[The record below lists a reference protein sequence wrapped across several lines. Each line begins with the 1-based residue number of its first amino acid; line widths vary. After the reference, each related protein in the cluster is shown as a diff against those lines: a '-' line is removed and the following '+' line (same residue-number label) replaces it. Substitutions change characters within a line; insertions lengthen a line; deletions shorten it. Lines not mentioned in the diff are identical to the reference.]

1 MANLNKIKDLA
12 IQLMSKE
19 FTIKINNNWDGS
31 TYNLSALNLGYSFEY
46 SNKKCA
52 FGTCNY
58 KHKII
63 TLSQPICEANLDKI
77 DTQVTNTIL
86 HEIAHAFC
94 VHIHGTRDGRGHDW
108 RWRDI
113 ATQIGC
119 SGDRCYT
126 YEDVKAPTSKYTL
139 ECKKCGKTTPKFKKP
154 TRLQACGECCR
165 NHNFGRFTHD
175 YVLELKINY

>member
-1 MANLNKIKDLA
+1 MANLNKIKELA

-19 FTIKINNNWDGS
+19 FDVVIKTSFCIQ
-31 TYNLSALNLGYSFEY
+31 TYTLSALNLGYRFEY
-46 SNKKCA
+46 SNTKRV

-58 KHKII
+58 MTQII
-63 TLSQPICEANLDKI
+63 TLSKPICEANLDKI

-94 VHIHGTRDGRGHDW
+94 IHIYGVLDGRGHDW
-108 RWRDI
+108 KWRDI

-126 YEDVKAPTSKYTL
+126 YEDVNAPTSKYTL
-139 ECKKCGKTTPKFKKP
+139 ECKSCGNTTPKFKKP
-154 TRLQACGECCR
+154 TKKQACGKCCR
-165 NHNFGRFTHD
+165 KHNFGKFSHD